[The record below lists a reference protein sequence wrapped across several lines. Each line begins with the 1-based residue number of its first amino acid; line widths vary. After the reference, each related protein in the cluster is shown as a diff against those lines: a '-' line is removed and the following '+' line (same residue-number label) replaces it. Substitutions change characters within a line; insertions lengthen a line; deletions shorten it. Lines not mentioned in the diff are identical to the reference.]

1 MCQGM
6 FLLPDSTFVLM
17 WAIGKCRQARPR
29 EILVGSSI
37 PVFTKGGVIR
47 LLFFVISSNGKKSA

>member
-17 WAIGKCRQARPR
+17 WAIGKCQDKPDPR
-29 EILVGSSI
+29 KSLSG
-37 PVFTKGGVIR
+37 F
-47 LLFFVISSNGKKSA
+47 LYLFSQRAVLYDCYSL